1 MYKEFMSKQGMVT
14 TYLARDILSL
24 SVGDKIPTIADYVDK
39 LNVSR
44 GVVQQ
49 AINFLVERKAI
60 SLYKGG
66 KNGSTLTA
74 CDKEILQQFTGW
86 DSISGTM
93 PVPFSTQ
100 FISLATALY
109 NELSKMPMPFSFA
122 YISGAETRYE
132 QLKKGYYDFI
142 VVSQLSANQIL
153 QKDNDIEVIMTLD
166 NCEYSSKHFIYFT
179 NNDTTIRDGLRVGI
193 DDTCIDQ
200 MFLTEKIFGKYNVE
214 YVKLPYITLAT
225 MTDTSQVDCFI
236 CRYEKN
242 IPILKNTP
250 KVAIDT
256 SQFNDS
262 NPEIPVLLGNKN
274 NYGLKA
280 MIEKYFNEETCGKTQ
295 KQVIS
300 GTKPIEFF

>member
-24 SVGDKIPTIADYVDK
+24 NVGDKIPTIANYVEK

-49 AINFLVERKAI
+49 AINFLVDREAI

-66 KNGSTLTA
+66 KNGSTLTK
-74 CDKEILQQFTGW
+74 CNKEVLRQFTGW
-86 DSISGTM
+86 DSLSGTM

-109 NELSKMPMPFSFA
+109 NELSKMPIPFSFA

-132 QLKKGYYDFI
+132 QLKKGFYDFI
-142 VVSQLSANQIL
+142 VVSELSAKKIL
-153 QKDNDIEVIMTLD
+153 EKDDDIEIVMTLS
-166 NCEYSSKHFIYFT
+166 NCEYSSKHYIYFT
-179 NNDTTIRDGLRVGI
+179 NNNTTIRDGLRVGV

-200 MFLTEKIFGKYNVE
+200 MYLTKKIFEGYNVE

-225 MTDTSQVDCFI
+225 MTDTSVVDCFI

-250 KVAIDT
+250 KIPVDT
-256 SQFNDS
+256 SHFS
-262 NPEIPVLLGNKN
+262 GANPEIPVLLGSKN

-280 MIEKYFNEETCGKTQ
+280 LIQKYFNEETCGKTQ
-295 KQVIS
+295 QQVIK